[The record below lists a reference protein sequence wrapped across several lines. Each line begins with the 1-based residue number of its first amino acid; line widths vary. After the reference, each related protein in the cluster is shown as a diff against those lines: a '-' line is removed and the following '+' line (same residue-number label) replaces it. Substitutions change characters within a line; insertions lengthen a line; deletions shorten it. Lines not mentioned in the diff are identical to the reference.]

1 MKESSDDDFRIRQSR
16 FCTTICNYDTDLSDL
31 LLMEEVEDKT
41 TENGSGEATE
51 TRAKRGIEILPN
63 EELQKRVEQRIPKN
77 TRLST
82 EWSIFVWQD
91 WAEERN
97 SHQSAGHSKDDAY
110 EKVPCDI
117 VHTSDRELNYWL
129 SKFVMQAVG
138 VARGA

>member
-82 EWSIFVWQD
+82 EWSIFVWR
-91 WAEERN
+91 A
-97 SHQSAGHSKDDAY
+97 
-110 EKVPCDI
+110 
-117 VHTSDRELNYWL
+117 T
-129 SKFVMQAVG
+129 
-138 VARGA
+138 